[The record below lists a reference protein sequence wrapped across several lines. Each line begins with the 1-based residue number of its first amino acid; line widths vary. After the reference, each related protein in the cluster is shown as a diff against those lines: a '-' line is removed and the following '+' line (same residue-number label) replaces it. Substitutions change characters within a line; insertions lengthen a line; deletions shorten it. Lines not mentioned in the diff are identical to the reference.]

1 MHVEDNREMNQLADE
16 YYNEG
21 RQTFNDGRLSEAAVL
36 IQKAIQLYQKCG
48 NWKQYVTAMN
58 LMGVIY
64 AAIGNET
71 MAIDY
76 YLEGLECAIDNQFR
90 ILIALFYNNI
100 GSRYQELGEHR
111 RAIEYF
117 LKSVRELENETAP
130 KEKNDSLW
138 HLITYLNLQ
147 TSYWELEEY
156 DVAYEYLQK
165 AERYLTEEIEET
177 YHCTFLT
184 AKCRLLWD
192 RGEKE
197 YVYRHLEELLN
208 SAEHDDNASDH
219 VQNMKSLCSLLRDME
234 EFEGWKRVIDSF
246 EQYSREQGTVYCR
259 LILTEMQMEYYRVI
273 GEMQKYIR
281 LCVDHTE
288 LYQKQREIVDKER
301 AAAIDIKIEL
311 RNKEAERKQAEAKST
326 TDALTGLGN
335 RYLLDHEAAKI
346 FAEASREGTVISVG
360 VLDIDYFKQHNDTYG
375 HIQGDTCLQRVAK
388 VLAETA
394 RGIGQVYRFGGDEF
408 VMLLEEGDSSR
419 VEQIAESVKQCLA
432 REQIKNENSRV
443 IPEITISQGYVCFV
457 PKGGETAGELIKH
470 ADVALY
476 HVKENGRNGYH
487 IITEA

>member
-1 MHVEDNREMNQLADE
+1 MEDNRENNQLADE
-16 YYNEG
+16 YYSEG
-21 RQTFNDGRLSEAAVL
+21 RQAFNDGRLNEAAVL

-117 LKSVRELENETAP
+117 LNSVRELEAENAP
-130 KEKNDSLW
+130 KEKNDGLW

-147 TSYWELEEY
+147 TSYWELGEF
-156 DVAYEYLQK
+156 DISYEYLQK
-165 AERYLTEEIEET
+165 AERYMTEEVEQT
-177 YHCTFLT
+177 YHCTFLG

-197 YVYRHLEELLN
+197 FVYRHLEELLS
-208 SAEHDDNASDH
+208 SAEHDENASDH
-219 VQNMKSLCSLLRDME
+219 VQNMKSLCSLLRDMGE
-234 EFEGWKRVIDSF
+234 YEGWKRIIDAF
-246 EQYSREQGTVYCR
+246 ERYSKEQGTVYCR

-273 GEMQKYIR
+273 GEMQRYIH

-311 RNKEAERKQAEAKST
+311 RNKEAERRQAEAKST

-335 RYLLDHEAAKI
+335 RYLLENEAAKI
-346 FAEASREGTVISVG
+346 FAEAAAKGAVISVG

-375 HIQGDTCLQRVAK
+375 HIQGDTCLQKVAE
-388 VLAETA
+388 VLSEMAQ
-394 RGIGQVYRFGGDEF
+394 GIGQVYRFGGDEF
-408 VMLLEEGDSSR
+408 VMLLVEGESGK
-419 VEQIAESVKQCLA
+419 VAQIAESVKEGLA
-432 REQIKNENSRV
+432 RERIKNENSRV

-457 PKGGETAGELIKH
+457 PKGDETAGELIKH

-487 IITEA
+487 IIEEV